1 MHIEL
6 TILKRGV
13 EIPLV
18 KYTKKSIT
26 ETATKK
32 GEKSLTNVW
41 EINCNCN
48 PNWITT
54 DKSAEWSILLC
65 GKKRKNNN
73 WQGKNSTRPIE
84 IIWDSLIAVI
94 LLISSLQE

>member
-1 MHIEL
+1 MNIEL

-32 GEKSLTNVW
+32 GEKSLTNV
-41 EINCNCN
+41 
-48 PNWITT
+48 
-54 DKSAEWSILLC
+54 
-65 GKKRKNNN
+65 
-73 WQGKNSTRPIE
+73 
-84 IIWDSLIAVI
+84 
-94 LLISSLQE
+94 